1 MIPIVTLVAYTLM
14 GIEGISQIE
23 MPFGRDPSDLPLDR
37 YCAELRDEIEYIMEN
52 LAEGDDDLESDD
64 DRTALFSRGSCPGT
78 VVKFARLFH
87 QHDRRL
93 TEKRSIPEKNKPRRT
108 SASRIHDASL
118 PRSVSR
124 DQRRL
129 TKSQSEGSK
138 RSGVEATP
146 PTTTM
151 NRKLEPLPPESDF
164 RTSLIMPSLSRRFTL
179 LRGQNGEPLS
189 IDDVRT
195 RLANQRANGHVNQV
209 TEEEEEIMIDA
220 LIRAHSID
228 PSAASASDSDGY
240 TTATANDGYSTA
252 NTNTNDSY
260 SGYDSPQSYRG
271 YVRPAAR
278 SMVSA
283 NPPPKR
289 KVTLSTPSVPARD
302 GPMFDAKQ
310 GNGDVVNGTQFDTY
324 LSNSSFSPAQIRRAS
339 LALQDAIQEYEEE
352 EEDEKILAPRR
363 GDQHQ
368 REHESHAG
376 DSPVGYGE
384 AIAWSNDQ
392 PKHMHHDSPGSTAVA
407 PYHPTGTSSPVYRMD
422 TVNRLP
428 GYVPGM
434 HRPITPRDSGVDTDT
449 NTGTST
455 PQPVSNASTT
465 YEYGSN
471 VSSPSRTE
479 RTLPQSILNKR
490 ASTTSPPLR
499 TRPRELSNSDQ
510 YDGGGSSS
518 DTTQVPLKSALSDK
532 RRPTSPL
539 VDSAYQ
545 SAIRAGTP
553 SNYLMDTWSPTTL
566 SFAAH
571 SPSQGANSG
580 SLRGSHMRE
589 ISNSNSGLDSS
600 DTYYSNQPQSRSLA
614 SPSLPD
620 SPTINGSGLANIA
633 SSLNGATTNVI
644 VDEPV
649 HRTSTPRLSTLEN
662 GHASRGMRPYSPHT
676 RTGTPNANTR
686 RTGGH
691 SRNGSLADT
700 TISAGRRSPRAS
712 QAHSSSSATRPNP
725 LMMSP
730 MLNSSRSSLAST
742 GSSYHSW
749 DEDQL
754 GGKKPHKRGV
764 SVFIDSD
771 SAPWKKSRSG
781 IDADLEMESAPAPEH
796 MRDVLAGL
804 SMQDLIA
811 VQNKLVSVAVKK
823 RVSVPGV
830 RPLSGP
836 RRRRASAGQ
845 SVASLATPTEPEVSS
860 EWMMT
865 GIPLLGAQ
873 TPPPN
878 PILTPPPPATPPM
891 TKSAEDQAKKANA
904 LLHAMMDS
912 IESSPHKM
920 TTPPTTAPSSVP
932 SPSPQPQALA
942 PQTSFSSEE
951 PQSVTPP
958 TPEEEPITPDTPV
971 PDQDQRQK
979 ALADALFGSDSDA
992 TVKDPNP
999 GFGRSQSLRAFAM
1012 PPVSSSPPPDADVSP
1027 AQSKSTQDDS
1037 SLAEEIERRA
1047 MAATAALKS
1056 ASTPRLNDG
1065 TNGRKAGKKVNPRQI
1080 SSPQLVSATTSV
1092 DTMGLAAA
1100 AAAAGSNPSTP
1111 QQTAQ
1116 TSLPHTQSKLSQRIK
1131 KFTGNLR
1138 PRAPIPTGE
1147 EISPYVVDVSTP
1159 PSTEPTQLNLG
1170 NRLPSGPTATASRV
1184 PSNPEPKSAP
1194 PTIESPINTPSTPDG
1209 SAQSS
1214 GGTPTSTQPRLRGFM
1229 ARLRKGRKDST
1240 VGTGEKPRAP
1250 SPLGPNNLKPIPAPP
1265 HIPAAMLKLQPV
1277 PMPENMSTSSLGGSA
1292 TGIEAPPP
1300 PPPPLSAPQSAPA
1313 DMSTGSI
1320 HTPALSQQ
1328 VDEEALRRLYDA
1340 ASQLGLDHSA
1350 INDILVRSQSTSSRS
1365 TGWTQASPMTPTS
1378 HTIDAAPA
1386 PSLPSVLERSMSVTT
1401 PKPPRPNPALGRQ
1414 LSLKPYNGLPL
1425 RPTPS
1430 QEESTPRASVV
1441 RRTVIFPTPPGRASS
1456 EMSRR
1461 PSSRHRRNRSGSVH
1475 SNKSSVQDRT
1485 PTPPPSRAPINK
1497 RFSKDASPPVPQL
1510 PNGIEGSVTST
1521 LQVPS
1526 YDMYAE
1532 DSEEQQPVGSAV
1544 EVLELSDGQIVW
1556 SVVDGLRSTDDD
1568 EGDDTFAQLNR
1579 TSEYSV
1585 NETQQLRF
1593 REHQRSASKT
1603 STTSKASNELT
1614 PKRPETRVF
1623 VSNAGDIGTL
1633 LDSLTKSYE
1642 AGQFNIVPG
1651 VPGAL
1656 GHLRPISGS
1665 ASGPN
1670 QSGSLSVQSG
1680 SISAN
1685 SFGSS
1690 FNSDGDY
1697 TLEERLDQ
1705 MITSSRRRAGL

>member
-1 MIPIVTLVAYTLM
+1 
-14 GIEGISQIE
+14 
-23 MPFGRDPSDLPLDR
+23 
-37 YCAELRDEIEYIMEN
+37 
-52 LAEGDDDLESDD
+52 
-64 DRTALFSRGSCPGT
+64 
-78 VVKFARLFH
+78 
-87 QHDRRL
+87 
-93 TEKRSIPEKNKPRRT
+93 
-108 SASRIHDASL
+108 
-118 PRSVSR
+118 
-124 DQRRL
+124 
-129 TKSQSEGSK
+129 
-138 RSGVEATP
+138 
-146 PTTTM
+146 M

-209 TEEEEEIMIDA
+209 TEEEQEIMIDA

-228 PSAASASDSDGY
+228 PSVASASDSEGY

-271 YVRPAAR
+271 YVRPTAR
-278 SMVSA
+278 SMVST

-289 KVTLSTPSVPARD
+289 KVTLSTASVPARD
-302 GPMFDAKQ
+302 GPMFDRKQ
-310 GNGDVVNGTQFDTY
+310 GNGDTGNGLSFDTY
-324 LSNSSFSPAQIRRAS
+324 LSNSSFSPAQVRRAS
-339 LALQDAIQEYEEE
+339 LALQDAIQEYDEE
-352 EEDEKILAPRR
+352 EEDEKILAPRK
-363 GDQHQ
+363 GDQQQ
-368 REHESHAG
+368 REHDSHAG

-392 PKHMHHDSPGSTAVA
+392 SKHTPHDPPSSAAVV
-407 PYHPTGTSSPVYRMD
+407 PYHPPGTSSPVYRLD

-455 PQPVSNASTT
+455 PQPVSNTSTT
-465 YEYGSN
+465 YDYGSN
-471 VSSPSRTE
+471 VSSPGRAD
-479 RTLPQSILNKR
+479 RPLPQSILLNKR
-490 ASTTSPPLR
+490 ASTTSSPLR
-499 TRPRELSNSDQ
+499 TRPRELSNPDQ

-571 SPSQGANSG
+571 SPSQTANSS

-589 ISNSNSGLDSS
+589 ISSSSSALDSS
-600 DTYYSNQPQSRSLA
+600 ETYYSNQSQPRSLA

-620 SPTINGSGLANIA
+620 SPTINGSSGLANIA
-633 SSLNGATTNVI
+633 SSFNGATTNVI

-662 GHASRGMRPYSPHT
+662 GYVSRGIRPYSPHV
-676 RTGTPNANTR
+676 RAGTPNANTR
-686 RTGGH
+686 RAGSH

-712 QAHSSSSATRPNP
+712 HAHSASSATRQNP

-764 SVFIDSD
+764 SVFIDGD
-771 SAPWKKSRSG
+771 SAPWKKHQSG
-781 IDADLEMESAPAPEH
+781 FDADLEMESAPAPEH

-804 SMQDLIA
+804 SIQDMVA

-845 SVASLATPTEPEVSS
+845 SVASLASPTEPEVASPARMAS
-860 EWMMT
+860 
-865 GIPLLGAQ
+865 PLPVVQ

-878 PILTPPPPATPPM
+878 PILTPSPPATPPVAR
-891 TKSAEDQAKKANA
+891 SAEDQAKKANA

-912 IESSPHKM
+912 IESSPHKP
-920 TTPPTTAPSSVP
+920 TTPPATAPSSVP
-932 SPSPQPQALA
+932 SPSPQPQGLA
-942 PQTSFSSEE
+942 PQSSFSSEE
-951 PQSVTPP
+951 PQSATPP
-958 TPEEEPITPDTPV
+958 TPEEEPLTPDTPV

-992 TVKDPNP
+992 TVKNSSP

-1012 PPVSSSPPPDADVSP
+1012 PPVSSSPPADADVSP
-1027 AQSKSTQDDS
+1027 VQSKSTQDDS

-1056 ASTPRLNDG
+1056 ASTPRLNDA
-1065 TNGRKAGKKVNPRQI
+1065 TNGRKAGKRVNPRQI

-1092 DTMGLAAA
+1092 DTMGLAAT
-1100 AAAAGSNPSTP
+1100 AAAAGSNPPTP
-1111 QQTAQ
+1111 QQTSQ

-1138 PRAPIPTGE
+1138 TRAPIPTGE
-1147 EISPYVVDVSTP
+1147 EISPYMADTSTP
-1159 PSTEPTQLNLG
+1159 ATESTQPSLG
-1170 NRLPSGPTATASRV
+1170 PPASTTPRV
-1184 PSNPEPKSAP
+1184 PSNPESKPAP
-1194 PTIESPINTPSTPDG
+1194 PTIESPVNTPSTPDG
-1209 SAQSS
+1209 SAPSS
-1214 GGTPTSTQPRLRGFM
+1214 AGTPTSAQPRLRGFM

-1240 VGTGEKPRAP
+1240 SGSGEKPRAP
-1250 SPLGPNNLKPIPAPP
+1250 SPLGPNNSKPIPAPP
-1265 HIPAAMLKLQPV
+1265 HIPAAMLKLRPV

-1292 TGIEAPPP
+1292 TGVEAPPP
-1300 PPPPLSAPQSAPA
+1300 PPPPPSVPQSAPA
-1313 DMSTGSI
+1313 DIGTGPT
-1320 HTPALSQQ
+1320 HTPASSQQ
-1328 VDEEALRRLYDA
+1328 VDEEAIRRLYDA

-1365 TGWTQASPMTPTS
+1365 TGWTQASSPMALSSRTTDTVPTPPLAS
-1378 HTIDAAPA
+1378 A
-1386 PSLPSVLERSMSVTT
+1386 LERSMSVTT
-1401 PKPPRPNPALGRQ
+1401 PKPSRSIAALGRQ
-1414 LSLKPYNGLPL
+1414 LSLKPYNGLSL
-1425 RPTPS
+1425 RPAPPS
-1430 QEESTPRASVV
+1430 QEEDPAPRASVV
-1441 RRTVIFPTPPGRASS
+1441 RRTVIFPTPAGRASS

-1475 SNKSSVQDRT
+1475 SNKSSVQDRA

-1497 RFSKDASPPVPQL
+1497 RFSKDVSPPVPQL
-1510 PNGIEGSVTST
+1510 PTGIEGSVTST
-1521 LQVPS
+1521 LQVS
-1526 YDMYAE
+1526 RSGSAFSVNNYDSLYEMYAE

-1556 SVVDGLRSTDDD
+1556 SVVDGLRSTDEE
-1568 EGDDTFAQLNR
+1568 EGDDTFPQLSR

-1603 STTSKASNELT
+1603 STASKASSEPT
-1614 PKRPETRVF
+1614 PKRPETRVYF
-1623 VSNAGDIGTL
+1623 SNAGDIGTL
-1633 LDSLTKSYE
+1633 IDSLTKSHE
-1642 AGQFNIVPG
+1642 SGQFNIVPG

-1656 GHLRPISGS
+1656 GHLRPVSGS
-1665 ASGPN
+1665 VSGPS

-1697 TLEERLDQ
+1697 TLEERLEQ

>member
-1 MIPIVTLVAYTLM
+1 MHRFRV
-14 GIEGISQIE
+14 
-23 MPFGRDPSDLPLDR
+23 R
-37 YCAELRDEIEYIMEN
+37 
-52 LAEGDDDLESDD
+52 
-64 DRTALFSRGSCPGT
+64 
-78 VVKFARLFH
+78 
-87 QHDRRL
+87 
-93 TEKRSIPEKNKPRRT
+93 
-108 SASRIHDASL
+108 
-118 PRSVSR
+118 
-124 DQRRL
+124 

-252 NTNTNDSY
+252 NTNTNTNDSY

-566 SFAAH
+566 SFTAH

-823 RVSVPGV
+823 RVSMPGV

-845 SVASLATPTEPEVSS
+845 SVASLATPTEPEIASPARVAS
-860 EWMMT
+860 
-865 GIPLLGAQ
+865 PLLGAQ

-1194 PTIESPINTPSTPDG
+1194 PTTESPINTPSTPDG

-1320 HTPALSQQ
+1320 HTPASSQQ

-1521 LQVPS
+1521 LQVPRS
-1526 YDMYAE
+1526 GSAFSVNNYDSFYDMYAE

>member
-1 MIPIVTLVAYTLM
+1 
-14 GIEGISQIE
+14 
-23 MPFGRDPSDLPLDR
+23 
-37 YCAELRDEIEYIMEN
+37 
-52 LAEGDDDLESDD
+52 
-64 DRTALFSRGSCPGT
+64 
-78 VVKFARLFH
+78 
-87 QHDRRL
+87 
-93 TEKRSIPEKNKPRRT
+93 
-108 SASRIHDASL
+108 
-118 PRSVSR
+118 
-124 DQRRL
+124 
-129 TKSQSEGSK
+129 
-138 RSGVEATP
+138 
-146 PTTTM
+146 M

-252 NTNTNDSY
+252 NTNTNTNDS
-260 SGYDSPQSYRG
+260 SEEHGVCQS
-271 YVRPAAR
+271 
-278 SMVSA
+278 
-283 NPPPKR
+283 PPKR

-368 REHESHAG
+368 REHESV
-376 DSPVGYGE
+376 SLIPVIYPLRH
-384 AIAWSNDQ
+384 SLLFL
-392 PKHMHHDSPGSTAVA
+392 SSTRATA
-407 PYHPTGTSSPVYRMD
+407 QSDMARQSRGQMTNPSTCTTILLALRGRTLPPTGTSSPVYRMD

-532 RRPTSPL
+532 RRPTSLSSTRHTNPL
-539 VDSAYQ
+539 
-545 SAIRAGTP
+545 
-553 SNYLMDTWSPTTL
+553 
-566 SFAAH
+566 
-571 SPSQGANSG
+571 
-580 SLRGSHMRE
+580 
-589 ISNSNSGLDSS
+589 SGLARH
-600 DTYYSNQPQSRSLA
+600 TYYSNQPQSRSLA

-676 RTGTPNANTR
+676 RTGTLTLILDERVATP
-686 RTGGH
+686 GM
-691 SRNGSLADT
+691 
-700 TISAGRRSPRAS
+700 
-712 QAHSSSSATRPNP
+712 AHSSSSATRPNP

-845 SVASLATPTEPEVSS
+845 SVASLATPTEPEIASPARVAS
-860 EWMMT
+860 
-865 GIPLLGAQ
+865 PLLGAQ

-979 ALADALFGSDSDA
+979 ALADALFGKPTGLCDA
-992 TVKDPNP
+992 AGV
-999 GFGRSQSLRAFAM
+999 LL
-1012 PPVSSSPPPDADVSP
+1012 SSSGRRCFP

-1194 PTIESPINTPSTPDG
+1194 PTTESPINTPSTPDG

-1265 HIPAAMLKLQPV
+1265 HIPAAMLKLQP
-1277 PMPENMSTSSLGGSA
+1277 
-1292 TGIEAPPP
+1292 APPP

-1320 HTPALSQQ
+1320 HTPASSQQ

-1441 RRTVIFPTPPGRASS
+1441 RRTVIFPTPPGHAIVPDRSFEQIVGAGPNSYASPRALLTSDF
-1456 EMSRR
+1456 E
-1461 PSSRHRRNRSGSVH
+1461 GC
-1475 SNKSSVQDRT
+1475 
-1485 PTPPPSRAPINK
+1485 
-1497 RFSKDASPPVPQL
+1497 FPPVPQL

-1521 LQVPS
+1521 LQVPRS
-1526 YDMYAE
+1526 GSAFSVNNYDSSTICMQRILRNSNQWA
-1532 DSEEQQPVGSAV
+1532 AV